1 MCEKADINFQNKM
14 LSFIGKKI
22 FDKEEYNT
30 MNEEIVYIYTAAGSF
45 GVVSEWI
52 KGNLKIDKEELVKQ
66 ILKLNN
72 TKSKL

>member
-1 MCEKADINFQNKM
+1 M

-22 FDKEEYNT
+22 FDKEEYST
-30 MNEEIVYIYTAAGSF
+30 MDEEIVYIYTAVGSF

-52 KGNLKIDKEELVKQ
+52 KGNLKINKEELVKQ

-72 TKSKL
+72 NKR